1 MHYYRGENNYS
12 NSLTSF
18 QNALLTAIKNESN
31 AIQFYKDLALL
42 APNQKSKYTLYNII
56 EDETNHYQQ
65 FLSLYSQLTGTKP
78 VYETDKISI
87 SSYENGLEE
96 AIDDELRDYDTYRK
110 LALQTNNPIIQ
121 NVLLQAYLDE
131 MKHAVQLTNLRNVE
145 SKTNSNNSIVLKDY
159 GPEPFVI
166 NIEEATMQNTNFRT
180 ALWTGK
186 HFQLTLMSINVDGE
200 IGLEIHPTTDQFLR
214 IEQGDGIVMMGDEKD
229 KLTFK
234 KSVTDDDIIII
245 PAGKWHNVVNVGNK
259 PLKVYSI
266 YAPPQHPFGTVHI
279 TKENEDE

>member
-65 FLSLYSQLTGTKP
+65 FFSLYSQLTGTKP